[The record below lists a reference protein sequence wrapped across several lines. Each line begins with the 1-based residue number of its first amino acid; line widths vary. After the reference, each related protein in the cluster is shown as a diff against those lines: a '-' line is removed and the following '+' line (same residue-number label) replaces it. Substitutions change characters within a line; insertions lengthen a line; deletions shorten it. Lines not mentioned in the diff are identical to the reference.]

1 MKLTKILKE
10 VMSEIGDA
18 SKQPYGPI
26 DTITDDEAERQYG
39 FSTDSGTL
47 YQVTIETIED
57 LPEMGRP
64 VRAVVKFGTI
74 ENDGDISYDAQTG
87 ENDIYRIM
95 ATIVSIVKKDLKSNH
110 ADIIEFS
117 PSKRVGDKDQ
127 DPMSNVR
134 TQLYSRYIKG
144 QFPNAEVTKT
154 MHGDISVNLKK

>member
-18 SKQPYGPI
+18 SKEPYGPI

-39 FSTDSGTL
+39 FETESGTI
-47 YQVTIETIED
+47 YEVKIETID
-57 LPEMGRP
+57 DGPWNP
-64 VRAVVKFGTI
+64 VIARVNFGI
-74 ENDGDISYDAQTG
+74 VGEEGDVDYYAQTG
-87 ENDIYRIM
+87 ESDIYRVM
-95 ATIVSIVKKDLKSNH
+95 STIVQIVKKDLKSNH

-117 PSKRVGDKDQ
+117 PSKREGDKDK

-134 TQLYSRYIKG
+134 TKLYSRYIKG

-154 MHGDISVNLKK
+154 LHGDIRVNLNKD

>member
-18 SKQPYGPI
+18 SKEPYGPI

-39 FSTDSGTL
+39 FSTDSGTI
-47 YQVTIETIED
+47 YEVKVETFYRGEGKPIIA
-57 LPEMGRP
+57 R
-64 VRAVVKFGTI
+64 VSFGI
-74 ENDGDISYDAQTG
+74 IGQDGDISYDAQIG

-95 ATIVSIVKKDLKSNH
+95 STIVEIVKKDLESND

-117 PSKRVGDKDQ
+117 PSKRKGDRDQ
-127 DPMSNVR
+127 DPLSNVR

-144 QFPNAEVTKT
+144 QFPNAEVTQT
-154 MHGDISVNLKK
+154 MLGDIRVILQ

>member
-18 SKQPYGPI
+18 SKEPYGPI

-39 FSTDSGTL
+39 FTTDSGTI
-47 YQVTIETIED
+47 YEVKVETFYRGEGKPVIARVLFGIVGED
-57 LPEMGRP
+57 G
-64 VRAVVKFGTI
+64 G
-74 ENDGDISYDAQTG
+74 ISYDTQTG
-87 ENDIYRIM
+87 ENDVYRIM
-95 ATIVSIVKKDLKSNH
+95 ATIVSIVKKDLKSNP
-110 ADIIEFS
+110 AEAIVFS
-117 PSKRVGDKDQ
+117 PSKREGDKDK

-134 TQLYSRYIKG
+134 TQLYTRYIKG

>member
-18 SKQPYGPI
+18 SKEPYGPI

-39 FSTDSGTL
+39 FTTDSGTI
-47 YQVTIETIED
+47 YEVKVETFYRGEGKPVIARVLFGIVGED
-57 LPEMGRP
+57 G
-64 VRAVVKFGTI
+64 G
-74 ENDGDISYDAQTG
+74 ISYDTQTG

-95 ATIVSIVKKDLKSNH
+95 ATIVAVVKKDLESNH

-117 PSKRVGDKDQ
+117 PSKRAGDKDK
-127 DPMSNVR
+127 DPISNVR

-144 QFPNAEVTKT
+144 QFPNAEVTRT
-154 MHGDISVNLKK
+154 VAGDISVNLKK

>member
-18 SKQPYGPI
+18 SKEPYGPI

-39 FSTDSGTL
+39 FTTDSGTI
-47 YQVTIETIED
+47 YEVKVETFYRGE
-57 LPEMGRP
+57 GKP
-64 VRAVVKFGTI
+64 VIARVLFGI
-74 ENDGDISYDAQTG
+74 VGEDGDISYDAQTG

-95 ATIVSIVKKDLKSNH
+95 ATIVAVVKKDLKSNH

-117 PSKRVGDKDQ
+117 PSKRIGDKDK

-134 TQLYSRYIKG
+134 TQLYTRYIKG
-144 QFPNAEVTKT
+144 QFPNAEVTRT
-154 MHGDISVNLKK
+154 LYGDIRVDLKK

>member
-18 SKQPYGPI
+18 SKEPYGPI

-39 FSTDSGTL
+39 FSTDSGTI
-47 YQVTIETIED
+47 YEVKVETFYRGEGKPIIA
-57 LPEMGRP
+57 R
-64 VRAVVKFGTI
+64 VSFGI
-74 ENDGDISYDAQTG
+74 IGQDGDISYDAQTG

-95 ATIVSIVKKDLKSNH
+95 STIVEIVKKDLESND

-117 PSKRVGDKDQ
+117 PSKRKGDRDQ
-127 DPMSNVR
+127 DPLSNVR

-144 QFPNAEVTKT
+144 QFPNAEVTQT
-154 MHGDISVNLKK
+154 TLGDIRVILQ

>member
-18 SKQPYGPI
+18 SKEPYGPI

-39 FSTDSGTL
+39 FSTDSGTI
-47 YQVTIETIED
+47 YEVKVETFYRGEGKPIIA
-57 LPEMGRP
+57 R
-64 VRAVVKFGTI
+64 VSFGI
-74 ENDGDISYDAQTG
+74 IGQDGDISYDAQTG

-95 ATIVSIVKKDLKSNH
+95 STIVEIVKKDLESND

-117 PSKRVGDKDQ
+117 PSKREGDRDQ

-144 QFPNAEVTKT
+144 QFPNAEVTQT
-154 MHGDISVNLKK
+154 TLGDIRVILQ